1 MLKKDNKGAMT
12 KADIAERIQGATE
25 LTKKESNEALEMVLS
40 IMKSALEQ
48 GEHGYSGETDQRD

>member
-1 MLKKDNKGAMT
+1 MT